1 MRKGALRPRA
11 TCKGNAISCHVPCP
25 RATHE
30 GGGDFVSCVRKAVA
44 TFCRMPGKVQSG
56 KGGDTLE
63 EAAISR
69 RVRGRGVST

>member
-44 TFCRMPGKVQSG
+44 TFCRMPG
-56 KGGDTLE
+56 TLE